1 VIGLDTNVLLRHV
14 MQDDPA
20 QSKKATSIIE
30 GLTAKEPGYVSHVV
44 LAELAWV
51 LERSYKIPDT
61 TIASTIVGI
70 LHIGTFVVQ
79 DEEAVVL
86 ALRAMSDGRGTF
98 ADALISI
105 LSERAG
111 CDRTLTFDRRAIGL
125 PGFELI

>member
-1 VIGLDTNVLLRHV
+1 MIGLDTNVLLRHV

-30 GLTAKEPGYVSHVV
+30 GLTAEDPGYISHVV

-51 LERSYKIPDT
+51 LERSYKIPDA

-79 DEEAVVL
+79 DEDAVVL

-111 CDRTLTFDRRAIGL
+111 CDRTLTFDKRAMGL